1 MKNQYPSL
9 NVTAI
14 EDIGLIYVENSKNID
29 VNKIENKIIEYID
42 IQGELPDLIS
52 PYEDTVTP
60 NRILNEVKQLTLDE
74 FKESNQFD

>member
-42 IQGELPDLIS
+42 VQGELPDLIS
-52 PYEDTVTP
+52 
-60 NRILNEVKQLTLDE
+60 LTKMPLHQIE
-74 FKESNQFD
+74 F